1 MNNREAQVDR
11 KTKETRISLK
21 LNLDGKGETRL
32 QMGVPFFEHMLNL
45 WARHGLF
52 DLTIDAQGDL
62 EVDAHHLVEDT
73 GITLGQALYKGMG
86 DKAGIKRYGFFIL
99 PMDEALVMVSLDL
112 SDRPLL
118 VYEVDIP
125 SERVGGFDTEL
136 LEEFLRAFVQE
147 ARITLHV
154 RLEHGK
160 NSHHILEAVFKA
172 LGKSLDQA
180 LIRDPRIQ
188 GVPSTKGKL

>member
-1 MNNREAQVDR
+1 MSKREAQVDR
-11 KTKETRISLK
+11 KTKETRISLN
-21 LNLDGKGETRL
+21 LNLDGRGETHL

-52 DLTIDAQGDL
+52 DLTINAQGDL
-62 EVDAHHLVEDT
+62 EIDAHHLVEDT

-86 DKAGIKRYGFFIL
+86 DKEGIKRFGFFVL

-118 VYEVDIP
+118 VYEVEVP
-125 SERVGGFDTEL
+125 AERVGEFDTEL

-147 ARITLHV
+147 ARVTLHV
-154 RLEHGK
+154 KLIHGK

-180 LIRDPRIQ
+180 LTRDSRIQ